1 MQNVKHANYIT
12 KGSIY
17 LAAPVTQVTYC
28 GEGGKYFYVYTVY
41 SPKTTVYYRNIIC
54 VCVWEQ
60 HWKPD
65 P

>member
-17 LAAPVTQVTYC
+17 LAAPVTQVTYW
-28 GEGGKYFYVYTVY
+28 GEEGKILLHFYVYTVY

-54 VCVWEQ
+54 VYV
-60 HWKPD
+60 
-65 P
+65 